1 MYRLYEV
8 RTGVRP
14 LVILGRT
21 WGEDLVVENL
31 FISEEGAQVIAQAA
45 DPDCEKYGVEV
56 AP

>member
-1 MYRLYEV
+1 MFKLYEI

-45 DPDCEKYGVEV
+45 DPGCEKYGVEV